1 MSTQTGEIEV
11 TSKYRILLVEDDANV
26 SNLIEEILG
35 EEYETVCLYNGFEA
49 LEDID
54 EIEPDLILMDIMMP
68 IFDGYDA
75 CRSLRKD
82 ARYANTPILV
92 VTGISDE
99 DLERK
104 AGEFGIAAV
113 IRKPFTPEQLL
124 TQVKNSLQSLDNP
137 REKHNSLEKV
147 TPILEKRKQE
157 RLGNISNEN
166 KQKKQTETDALPQGL
181 KIMVLDDDADV
192 VKLLTSYLSKYC
204 DVMGLVNPVDSIK
217 QIVKYEPDVLLID
230 ICMPTL
236 SGYQISQLMK
246 LNPNLK
252 KIKVIFISSKD
263 APAEID
269 YGFQLGAFD
278 YITKPFEPE
287 QVLDAIHNMCD
298 ID

>member
-1 MSTQTGEIEV
+1 MA
-11 TSKYRILLVEDDANV
+11 KYLSNIDLSNILADLR
-26 SNLIEEILG
+26 EE
-35 EEYETVCLYNGFEA
+35 EA
-49 LEDID
+49 LKITRERLNAGDEPFKILEDARKGM
-54 EIEPDLILMDIMMP
+54 EIVGKRFSDGEYFIPDLIYSGEILKGVSKLVRP
-68 IFDGYDA
+68 KLA
-75 CRSLRKD
+75 ESSL
-82 ARYANTPILV
+82 
-92 VTGISDE
+92 
-99 DLERK
+99 
-104 AGEFGIAAV
+104 
-113 IRKPFTPEQLL
+113 
-124 TQVKNSLQSLDNP
+124 
-137 REKHNSLEKV
+137 
-147 TPILEKRKQE
+147 KQE
-157 RLGNISNEN
+157 RLGNVSNEN
-166 KQKKQTETDALPQGL
+166 RQKKQPETSPLPKEL

-204 DVMGLVNPVDSIK
+204 DVMGLVNPGDSIK

-287 QVLDAIHNMCD
+287 HVLDSIRNMCD